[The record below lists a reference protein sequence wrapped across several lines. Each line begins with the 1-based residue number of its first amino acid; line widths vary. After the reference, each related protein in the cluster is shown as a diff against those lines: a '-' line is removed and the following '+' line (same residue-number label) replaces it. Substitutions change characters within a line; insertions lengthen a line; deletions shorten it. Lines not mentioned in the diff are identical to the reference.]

1 MATLAL
7 SPDELLCTTR
17 AVRKRLDFD
26 RPVPLELV
34 RECLEIALQAPTGT
48 NAQGWHFVVVTDPGA
63 KERIGSIYR
72 ELFRGYLGERR
83 RAERREEAGA
93 DPEEARQLERVLD
106 SAAYLAENLHRVPVL
121 VIPCIEGRV
130 DDVPPPG
137 ASIARASLYGS
148 ILPAV
153 WSFMLAARARGL
165 GTVLTT
171 LHLAREEEVA
181 TLLGIPVR
189 EVTQVALVPVAFT
202 RGTTFRPAR
211 RRPLDRVLHL
221 ERW

>member
-1 MATLAL
+1 MATPELA
-7 SPDELLCTTR
+7 PDELLTTTR
-17 AVRKRLDFD
+17 AVRRRLDLD

-48 NAQGWHFVVVTDPGA
+48 NAQGWHFVVVTEAAA
-63 KERIGSIYR
+63 KRRIGTLYR

-83 RAERREEAGA
+83 RAERRAEAGA

-106 SAAYLAENLHRVPVL
+106 SAAHLAENLHRVPVL
-121 VIPCIEGRV
+121 VVFCIEGRV
-130 DDVPPPG
+130 DEVAPPRG
-137 ASIARASLYGS
+137 SIARASLYGS

-181 TLLGIPVR
+181 ELLGIPYR

-202 RGTTFRPAR
+202 RGNPFRPAR
-211 RRPLDRVLHL
+211 RRPLHRVLHL

>member
-1 MATLAL
+1 MALL
-7 SPDELLCTTR
+7 PLGPDELLTTTR
-17 AVRKRLDFD
+17 AVRRRLDLD

-48 NAQGWHFVVVTDPGA
+48 NAQGWHFVVVTEAGTV
-63 KERIGSIYR
+63 ERIAAVYR
-72 ELFRGYLGERR
+72 DLFRGYLGERR
-83 RAERREEAGA
+83 RAERRREAVA

-106 SAAYLAENLHRVPVL
+106 SAAHLAENLHRVPVL

-130 DDVPPPG
+130 DAEVPP
-137 ASIARASLYGS
+137 RASLAQASHYGS

-171 LHLAREEEVA
+171 LHLAREEVVA
-181 TLLGIPVR
+181 ELLGIPYP

-202 RGTTFRPAR
+202 RGTSFRPAR
-211 RRPLDRVLHL
+211 RRPLERVLHL